1 MEEELVNS
9 PDTADE
15 EPSRKTS
22 CVVLH
27 PYQNWMDRAR
37 SDRWRSKTT
46 HGPSQPACRTKKSRQ
61 FYRQFCRRFSLRTK
75 IGWIVRGVIGGG
87 RRLLTGRA
95 NLLVGQKKAVSSTV
109 SSAVSSHQFLGDIS
123 GIHS

>member
-46 HGPSQPACRTKKSRQ
+46 HGPSQPACRTKK
-61 FYRQFCRRFSLRTK
+61 
-75 IGWIVRGVIGGG
+75 
-87 RRLLTGRA
+87 
-95 NLLVGQKKAVSSTV
+95 AVSSTV
-109 SSAVSSHQFLGDIS
+109 SSAVSSLSVPKLDGS
-123 GIHS
+123 CAE